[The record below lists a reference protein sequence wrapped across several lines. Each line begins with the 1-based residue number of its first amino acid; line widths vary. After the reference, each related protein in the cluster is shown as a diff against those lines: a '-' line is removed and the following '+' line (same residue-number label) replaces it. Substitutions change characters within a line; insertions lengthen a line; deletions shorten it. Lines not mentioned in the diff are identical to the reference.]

1 MNRSQFS
8 KTANAA
14 INEGRIARKALAEHN
29 AKRFLRGAS
38 EFDPQSLTKLGSA
51 GMRRFIE
58 IVQASGTP
66 VDYPPE
72 NTHAQA
78 APPSPDPGNTTHGW
92 VAQQCSEP
100 NWAIRAM
107 TYGIFTGSAVFLCGI
122 AVLAT
127 LPL

>member
-29 AKRFLRGAS
+29 AKSFVSGAS
-38 EFDPQSLTKLGSA
+38 EFDPRALTKLGSA

-66 VDYPPE
+66 IDHPPE
-72 NTHAQA
+72 NSHEQA
-78 APPSPDPGNTTHGW
+78 ATPSPDPGKTTYGW
-92 VAQQCSEP
+92 AAQQCAEP
-100 NWAIRAM
+100 NWGIRAVL
-107 TYGIFTGSAVFLCGI
+107 YGIFTGSAVFLCGI